1 MALLKTTEN
10 IVLQE
15 FYEQDNVMQKEKM
28 KTYFVSM
35 KTYFT
40 FSFCYHCSLNI
51 TIKEKC
57 QG

>member
-28 KTYFVSM
+28 KTYFAST

-40 FSFCYHCSLNI
+40 FSFYYHCSLNI